1 MEAFIM
7 ENTLSVLTQEV
18 EGKLIQLHYSER
30 TIIDYQ
36 YFWRKLSKYMENN
49 NASEFDQQIAKA
61 FLYEM
66 FEISMTESCKGHSDD
81 ARRCRRTLNI
91 LLDYQKHGEVYRR
104 QRTISHEFHECY
116 KPVILN
122 YVAFLDSTMAG
133 TTRLNQKYK
142 LMSFLNFLYEH
153 NYQDLSKIT
162 KTIIIDYWKTRTVH
176 AKTTQMHD
184 AYVLRTFLNYLYEQ
198 RITLVDNS
206 IFVPCMKG
214 NRMGQIPSFY
224 TSDEL
229 TSILAAV
236 DRANAV
242 GKRDYAILLF
252 AIRYGMRTGDI
263 RHLTLQSFDWN
274 DGTFSYVQSKTGDN
288 VVNPLLSDVATAVI
302 DYLKNGRPETTCK
315 DLFIRHMAPFEGFGQ
330 NTSLQHI
337 VTKYMNRAGF
347 SDLHNRKHG
356 LHSMRHSIAGNL
368 LDQGVPLPTV
378 SEVLGHVKTQN
389 TMIYTKISLN
399 QLASCALEV

>member
-1 MEAFIM
+1 M
-7 ENTLSVLTQEV
+7 ENALSVLTQGV
-18 EGKLIQLHYSER
+18 EEKLRQLQYSER
-30 TIIDYQ
+30 TILGYQ
-36 YFWRKLSKYMENN
+36 YFWHKLSKYMESHKF
-49 NASEFDQQIAKA
+49 AEYDQQLAEM
-61 FLYEM
+61 FLYGTYG
-66 FEISMTESCKGHSDD
+66 ISMTESSKGHPDD
-81 ARRCRRTLNI
+81 SRHCRRALII
-91 LLDYQKHGEVYRR
+91 LLDYQKHGKINRR
-104 QRTISHEFHECY
+104 QRTISHEFQECY
-116 KPVILN
+116 KPIIDN
-122 YVAFLDSTMAG
+122 YMTFLDSTMAG
-133 TTRLNQKYK
+133 TTRLTQKYK
-142 LMSFLNFLYEH
+142 LITFLKFLYEH
-153 NYQDLSKIT
+153 NCRDLSKIT
-162 KTIIIDYWKTRTVH
+162 KTIILDYWKTRSIH

-184 AYVLRTFLNYLYEQ
+184 AYVLRTFLNYLYEH

-206 IFVPCMKG
+206 IFVPCVKG
-214 NRMGQIPSFY
+214 NRIGQIPSFY

-274 DGTFSYVQSKTGDN
+274 NGTFSYMQSKTGDN

>member
-1 MEAFIM
+1 MEK
-7 ENTLSVLTQEV
+7 NLSVLTNEV
-18 EGKLIQLHYSER
+18 VEKLRQLQYSER
-30 TIIDYQ
+30 TILDYQ
-36 YFWRKLSKYMENN
+36 YFWKKLSKYMEI
-49 NASEFDQQIAKA
+49 QQVDEYDEKIA
-61 FLYEM
+61 EM
-66 FEISMTESCKGHSDD
+66 FLFESYGISLTESSKGHPNDS
-81 ARRCRRTLNI
+81 RQCRRTLNI
-91 LLDYQKHGEVYRR
+91 LLDYQKHGKINRR
-104 QRTISHEFHECY
+104 QRTISHKFQECY
-116 KPVILN
+116 KPVIDD
-122 YVAFLDSTMAG
+122 YIAFLDATMAE

-142 LMSFLNFLYEH
+142 LIIFLTYLYEH
-153 NYQDLSKIT
+153 NCRDLSQIT
-162 KTIIIDYWKTRTVH
+162 KTIIMDYWKTKSIH
-176 AKTTQMHD
+176 AKATQIHD
-184 AYVLRTFLNYLYEQ
+184 AYVLRTFLTFLYEQ
-198 RITLVDNS
+198 KVTMVDNS
-206 IFVPCMKG
+206 IFVPCMRG
-214 NRMGQIPSFY
+214 NCMGQIPSFY

-242 GKRDYAILLF
+242 GKRNYAILLF

-263 RHLTLQSFDWN
+263 RRLMLQSFDWN
-274 DGTFSYVQSKTGDN
+274 NGTFSYVQSKTGDN
-288 VVNPLLSDVATAVI
+288 VINPLLSDVATAVI

-378 SEVLGHVKTQN
+378 SEVLGHVKSQN
-389 TMIYTKISLN
+389 TMIYTKISLS
-399 QLASCALEV
+399 QLSSCALEV

>member
-1 MEAFIM
+1 MQK
-7 ENTLSVLTQEV
+7 NLSVLTNEV
-18 EGKLIQLHYSER
+18 VEKLCQLQYSER
-30 TIIDYQ
+30 TILDYQ
-36 YFWRKLSKYMENN
+36 HFWEKLSKYMETQKVDDYD
-49 NASEFDQQIAKA
+49 EKIA
-61 FLYEM
+61 EM
-66 FEISMTESCKGHSDD
+66 FLLETYGISLTESSKGYPYSS
-81 ARRCRRTLNI
+81 RQCRRTLNI
-91 LLDYQKHGEVYRR
+91 LLDYQKHGKINRR
-104 QRTISHEFHECY
+104 QRTISHKFQECY
-116 KPVILN
+116 KPVIN
-122 YVAFLDSTMAG
+122 DYIAFLDATMAES
-133 TTRLNQKYK
+133 TRLNQKYK
-142 LMSFLNFLYEH
+142 LINFLTYLYEH
-153 NYQDLSKIT
+153 NCRDLSQIT
-162 KTIIIDYWKTRTVH
+162 KTIIMDYWETKLIH
-176 AKTTQMHD
+176 AKATQMHD
-184 AYVLRTFLNYLYEQ
+184 AYVLRTFLTFLYEQ
-198 RITLVDNS
+198 KVTMVDNS
-206 IFVPCMKG
+206 IFVPCMRG

-224 TSDEL
+224 TSNEL

-263 RHLTLQSFDWN
+263 RRLTLQSFDWN
-274 DGTFSYVQSKTGDN
+274 GGTFSYVQSKTGDN
-288 VVNPLLSDVATAVI
+288 VINPLLSDVATAVI

-378 SEVLGHVKTQN
+378 SEVLGHVNSQN

-399 QLASCALEV
+399 QLSSCALEV

>member
-1 MEAFIM
+1 MEK
-7 ENTLSVLTQEV
+7 TLSVLTQQV
-18 EGKLIQLHYSER
+18 EQKLIHLNYSER

-49 NASEFDQQIAKA
+49 HVCEFTQEVATV

-66 FEISMTESCKGHSDD
+66 FEITMTQSCKGYPDD
-81 ARRCRRTLNI
+81 ARRCRRALTI
-91 LLDYQKHGEVYRR
+91 LLDYQKHGDVYRR
-104 QRTISHEFHECY
+104 QRTISHNIRDCY
-116 KPVILN
+116 KPIVLN
-122 YVAFLDSTMAG
+122 YIEFIDSTMAE

-142 LMSFLNFLYEH
+142 LMAFLNFLYEKNCH
-153 NYQDLSKIT
+153 ELSQIT
-162 KTIIIDYWKTRTVH
+162 KTIILDYWKTRTIH
-176 AKTTQMHD
+176 AKVTQVND

-198 RITLVDNS
+198 KVTLVDNS
-206 IFVPCMKG
+206 IFVPCVTG
-214 NRMGQIPSFY
+214 NLRGHIPSFY
-224 TSDEL
+224 TCDEL

-263 RHLTLQSFDWN
+263 RTLTLQSIAWN
-274 DGTFSYVQSKTGDN
+274 NSSFSYIQSKTGETI
-288 VVNPLLSDVATAVI
+288 VNPLLSDVATAVI
-302 DYLKNGRPETTCK
+302 DYLRNGRPETACK
-315 DLFIRHMAPFEGFGQ
+315 NLFIRHAAPFEAFGQ

-337 VTKYMNRAGF
+337 VTKYMSRAGF
-347 SDLHNRKHG
+347 SDIHNRKHG

-378 SEVLGHVKTQN
+378 AEVLGHVNSQN
-389 TMIYTKISLN
+389 TMIYTKISVN
-399 QLASCALEV
+399 QLATCALEV